1 MLKAVVNSPI
11 RSGDQTIN
19 NGNLIIGTATKG
31 IDFSANSN
39 LPGMTSELL
48 NWYEEGTWTP
58 TQGAGLT
65 VVGAFSS
72 NGTYTRIGRQ
82 VSIVAQLIGA
92 TSIAAAAS
100 SILCGSIPYLPPAAR
115 AGVAVNDYV
124 NGQSAVYVA
133 NTGDIYTVGA
143 IGGGATSIIISA
155 TYFI

>member
-1 MLKAVVNSPI
+1 MLKAVINSPV

-19 NGNLIIGTATKG
+19 NGNLIIGTAAKG
-31 IDFSANSN
+31 VNFSANSN
-39 LPGMTSELL
+39 LAGMTSELL

-82 VSIVAQLIGA
+82 VSIHATLTGA
-92 TSIAAAAS
+92 TSISVAAS
-100 SILCGSIPYLPPAAR
+100 SIMCSGAPYPPPAAR

-124 NGQSAVYVA
+124 NGSSPVYIA
-133 NTGDIYTVGA
+133 DNGAIYTVNT
-143 IGGGATSIIISA
+143 IVGGATSIIISM
-155 TYFI
+155 TYFV

>member
-1 MLKAVVNSPI
+1 MLKTVSNSPV

-19 NGNLIIGTATKG
+19 GGNLIIGTAAKG
-31 IDFSANSN
+31 VDFSANSN

-58 TQGAGLT
+58 TQGAGIT

-92 TSIAAAAS
+92 TSIEVAAS
-100 SILCGSIPYLPPAAR
+100 SILCGGVPYLPPAAR

-133 NTGDIYTVGA
+133 NNGNIYTVGA
-143 IGGGATSIIISA
+143 IAGGATSIIIAA
-155 TYFI
+155 TFFV

>member
-1 MLKAVVNSPI
+1 MLKAVNNSPV
-11 RSGDQTIN
+11 RSGDQTIDS
-19 NGNLIIGTATKG
+19 GNLIIGTAAKG
-31 IDFSANSN
+31 VDFSANSN
-39 LPGMTSELL
+39 VAGMTSELL

-92 TSIAAAAS
+92 TSIEAAAS
-100 SILCGSIPYLPPAAR
+100 TILCGGVPYLPPAAR

-133 NTGDIYTVGA
+133 NNGNIYTVGA
-143 IGGGATSIIISA
+143 IAGGATSIIISA
-155 TYFI
+155 TFFV

>member
-1 MLKAVVNSPI
+1 MLKTIVNSPVS
-11 RSGDQTIN
+11 SGNQTIN
-19 NGNLIIGTATKG
+19 NGNLIIGTSTKG
-31 IDFSANSN
+31 VDFSVNSN

-48 NWYEEGTWTP
+48 NWYEEGIWTP

-92 TSIAAAAS
+92 TSIAVTAS
-100 SILCGSIPYLPPAAR
+100 GILCGGAPYPPPGAR

-124 NGQSAVYVA
+124 NGQSAVYIA
-133 NTGDIYTVGA
+133 NNGDIYTVGA
-143 IGGGATSIIISA
+143 IAGGATSIIIAA